1 MKKLLS
7 WVRRLVRRERRK
19 KRGPDNE
26 NYPLW

>member
-7 WVRRLVRRERRK
+7 WVRRLVSRSPRRK
-19 KRGPDNE
+19 RGSDNE